1 MLSVDRTITD
11 RVRPPR
17 TAYYA
22 GEFGSVAG
30 KPNWKE
36 FQLRILDEALRWIET
51 FDQPG
56 AKRLTVNL
64 QTEVEQERGEQ

>member
-1 MLSVDRTITD
+1 MLSVDRTIID
-11 RVRPPR
+11 KVRPPR
-17 TAYYA
+17 TAYYN

-36 FQLRILDEALRWIET
+36 FQLRILDETLRWIES

-56 AKRLTVNL
+56 AKRLSVYL
-64 QTEVEQERGEQ
+64 GTEVEKERGEQ